1 MSKKVLIHSIVF
13 APDAVSTAY
22 LYNDIAYNLKKNGFE
37 VEVLST
43 MPHYNKV
50 ESDLGKT
57 KFQKKFFGLYYTSD
71 YKGIKVYHVPQKKY
85 NSVLLRGFIMI
96 YWHVLSFF
104 LGWRIKNVDVVISP
118 SPPLTIALVS
128 IALAKLKKAKFIYN
142 VQEIYPD
149 FFVNQGK
156 MKSKSVL
163 NILKKLER
171 FVYRH
176 SDSLITIDQNFKN
189 TLAPRMENPEK
200 IEIIANFVDTELYH
214 PINNP
219 LVDSSIFPGN
229 DDILKVMYAGNIGF
243 AQDWEPLIEV
253 AKKTKE
259 MPVHYFVIG
268 DGACRSWLK
277 DEIERHQL
285 NNISLID
292 YQARESI
299 PHIVNYADLH
309 FIFMNKKLEKDGLPS
324 KVYTIMACKK
334 PLLVISNKNTPLYDL
349 LEDTGA
355 AFLIENSSNDVNHE
369 VFTAIKEAI
378 GHKEKLELMGENGF
392 ELVQEHYTKEKVT
405 EKYYKHISDLI
416 NT

>member
-50 ESDLGKT
+50 ESDLVKT
-57 KFQKKFFGLYYTSD
+57 KFQKKILGLYYTSD

-104 LGWRIKNVDVVISP
+104 LGLKIKNVDVVISP

-128 IALAKLKKAKFIYN
+128 IALAKLKKARFIYN

-163 NILKKLER
+163 KILKKLER
-171 FVYRH
+171 FVYKH
-176 SDSLITIDQNFKN
+176 SDSLITIDNNFRD
-189 TLAPRMENPEK
+189 TLAQRMEDPEK

-214 PINNP
+214 PILHPVVNRS
-219 LVDSSIFPGN
+219 VFPEN
-229 DDILKVMYAGNIGF
+229 DTLKVMYAGNIGF

-253 AKKTKE
+253 AKRTRE
-259 MPVHYFVIG
+259 LPVTYFVIG

-277 DEIERHQL
+277 DEIEKYQL

-299 PHIVNYADLH
+299 PHIINYADLH

-349 LEDTGA
+349 LANTGA
-355 AFLIENSSNDVNHE
+355 AFLIENSSNDVN
-369 VFTAIKEAI
+369 KELFAVI
-378 GHKEKLELMGENGF
+378 EESLEKKELLKEMGEKGF
-392 ELVQEHYTKEKVT
+392 DLVQQHYTKEKVT
-405 EKYYKHISDLI
+405 EKYYKHIKKLI
-416 NT
+416 NS

>member
-1 MSKKVLIHSIVF
+1 MAKKVLIHSIVF

-50 ESDLGKT
+50 DQSKT
-57 KFQKKFFGLYYTSD
+57 KFKKKFLGLYYSSN

-85 NSVLLRGFIMI
+85 ESVLLRGFIMI
-96 YWHVLSFF
+96 YWHLLSFF
-104 LGWRIKNVDVVISP
+104 LGMRIRNVDVIISP

-156 MKSKSVL
+156 MKSQFVL
-163 NILKKLER
+163 NILKKLEK

-176 SDSLITIDQNFKN
+176 SDSLVTIDQNFKN
-189 TLAPRMENPEK
+189 TLIPRVENPDK

-214 PINNP
+214 PIDLPVVNTQ
-219 LVDSSIFPGN
+219 LFPAN
-229 DDILKVMYAGNIGF
+229 DHLKVMYAGNIGF
-243 AQDWEPLIEV
+243 AQDWIPLIEI
-253 AKKTKE
+253 AKKTKG
-259 MPVHYFVIG
+259 MAISYFVIG

-277 DEIERHQL
+277 TQIETHKL

-292 YQARESI
+292 YQARETI
-299 PHIVNYADLH
+299 PHMINYADLH

-334 PLLVISNKNTPLYDL
+334 PLLVISNKDTPLYDL
-349 LEDTGA
+349 LENTGA
-355 AFLIENSSNDVNHE
+355 AFLIENSSNHVNEELFTVLQDVLNHRD
-369 VFTAIKEAI
+369 
-378 GHKEKLELMGENGF
+378 KLKQMGEKGF
-392 ELVQEHYTKEKVT
+392 NMVQKDYTKEKVT
-405 EKYYKHISDLI
+405 EKYYQHINSVM
-416 NT
+416 NS

>member
-1 MSKKVLIHSIVF
+1 MAKKVLIHSIVF

-50 ESDLGKT
+50 DLNKT
-57 KFQKKFFGLYYTSD
+57 KFHKKFLGLYYISD

-85 NSVLLRGFIMI
+85 DSVLLRGFIMI

-104 LGWRIKNVDVVISP
+104 LGMRIRNVDVIISP

-128 IALAKLKKAKFIYN
+128 IALAKLKKTKFIYN

-156 MKSKSVL
+156 MKSQFVL
-163 NILKKLER
+163 KILKKLER
-171 FVYRH
+171 FVYKH

-189 TLAPRMENPEK
+189 TLVPRMENPEK

-214 PINNP
+214 PIDHPVVNTQ
-219 LVDSSIFPGN
+219 LFPASEN
-229 DDILKVMYAGNIGF
+229 LKVMYAGNIGF
-243 AQDWEPLIEV
+243 AQDWDPLIEV
-253 AKKTKE
+253 AKKTKG
-259 MPVHYFVIG
+259 MPITYFVIG

-277 DEIERHQL
+277 SEIEAHQL

-299 PHIVNYADLH
+299 PHVINYADLH

-349 LEDTGA
+349 LETTDA
-355 AFLIENSSNDVNHE
+355 AFLIENSSNNVNE
-369 VFTAIKEAI
+369 ELFTVLSEALNN
-378 GHKEKLELMGENGF
+378 KDRLKQMGEKGF
-392 ELVQEHYTKEKVT
+392 EMVQKDYTKEKVT
-405 EKYYKHISDLI
+405 EKYYNHISNLI
-416 NT
+416 NH

>member
-1 MSKKVLIHSIVF
+1 MAKKVLIHSIVF

-50 ESDLGKT
+50 DQSKT
-57 KFQKKFFGLYYTSD
+57 KFKKKFLGLYYSSN

-85 NSVLLRGFIMI
+85 ESVLLRGFVMV
-96 YWHVLSFF
+96 YWHLLSFF
-104 LGWRIKNVDVVISP
+104 LGMRIRNVDVIISP

-156 MKSKSVL
+156 MKSQFVL
-163 NILKKLER
+163 NILKKLEK

-176 SDSLITIDQNFKN
+176 SDSLVTIDQNFKN
-189 TLAPRMENPEK
+189 TLIPRIENPDK

-214 PINNP
+214 PIDHPVVNTQ
-219 LVDSSIFPGN
+219 LFPAN
-229 DDILKVMYAGNIGF
+229 DHLKVMYAGNIGF
-243 AQDWEPLIEV
+243 AQDWVPLIEI

-259 MPVHYFVIG
+259 MPISYFVIG

-277 DEIERHQL
+277 TQIETHKL

-292 YQARESI
+292 YQARETI
-299 PHIVNYADLH
+299 PHMINYADLH

-334 PLLVISNKNTPLYDL
+334 PLLVISNKDTPLYDL
-349 LEDTGA
+349 LENTDV
-355 AFLIENSSNDVNHE
+355 AFLIENSSNHVNE
-369 VFTAIKEAI
+369 ELFTVLQDALNH
-378 GHKEKLELMGENGF
+378 GDKLKQMGEKGF
-392 ELVQEHYTKEKVT
+392 NMVQKDYTKEKVT
-405 EKYYKHISDLI
+405 EKYYKHINSVM
-416 NT
+416 NS

>member
-1 MSKKVLIHSIVF
+1 MAKKVLIHSIVF

-22 LYNDIAYNLKKNGFE
+22 LYNDIAYNLKKNGFQ

-50 ESDLGKT
+50 DLHKT
-57 KFQKKFFGLYYTSD
+57 KFQKKFLGLYYISD

-85 NSVLLRGFIMI
+85 ESILLRGFIMV
-96 YWHVLSFF
+96 YWHLLSFF
-104 LGWRIKNVDVVISP
+104 LGMRIKNVDVIISP

-128 IALAKLKKAKFIYN
+128 IALAKLKNAKFIYN

-156 MKSKSVL
+156 MKSQFVL
-163 NILKKLER
+163 NFLKKLEK
-171 FVYRH
+171 FVYKH
-176 SDSLITIDQNFKN
+176 SDSLVTIDQNFKN
-189 TLAPRMENPEK
+189 TLVSRMKNPEK

-214 PINNP
+214 PINHPVVNKQ
-219 LVDSSIFPGN
+219 LFPSN
-229 DDILKVMYAGNIGF
+229 DNLKVMYAGNIGF

-253 AKKTKE
+253 AKKTKG
-259 MPVHYFVIG
+259 MPVSYFVIG
-268 DGACRSWLK
+268 DGACKSWLK
-277 DEIERHQL
+277 TEIETHQL

-292 YQARESI
+292 YQARETI
-299 PHIVNYADLH
+299 PHMINYADLH

-349 LEDTGA
+349 LENTDA
-355 AFLIENSSNDVNHE
+355 AFLIENSSNNVNE
-369 VFTAIKEAI
+369 ELYNVIQEAMD
-378 GHKEKLELMGENGF
+378 HKDKLKMMGEKGF
-392 ELVQEHYTKEKVT
+392 DMVQKDYTKEKVT
-405 EKYYKHISDLI
+405 GKYYKHISSLL
-416 NT
+416 NS

>member
-1 MSKKVLIHSIVF
+1 
-13 APDAVSTAY
+13 
-22 LYNDIAYNLKKNGFE
+22 
-37 VEVLST
+37 

-50 ESDLGKT
+50 DLNKT
-57 KFQKKFFGLYYTSD
+57 KFQKKFLGLYYTSD

-85 NSVLLRGFIMI
+85 ESVLLRGFIMI
-96 YWHVLSFF
+96 YWHLLSFF
-104 LGWRIKNVDVVISP
+104 LGMKIKNVDVIISP

-156 MKSKSVL
+156 MKSQFVL
-163 NILKKLER
+163 KILKKLER
-171 FVYRH
+171 FVYKH

-189 TLAPRMENPEK
+189 TLVPRMENPEK

-214 PINNP
+214 PIDHPVVNSQ
-219 LVDSSIFPGN
+219 LFPASEN
-229 DDILKVMYAGNIGF
+229 LKVMYAGNIGF
-243 AQDWEPLIEV
+243 AQDWDPLIEV
-253 AKKTKE
+253 AKQTKG
-259 MPVHYFVIG
+259 MPITYFVIG

-277 DEIERHQL
+277 SEIESHQL
-285 NNISLID
+285 NNINLID

-299 PHIVNYADLH
+299 PHVINYADLH

-349 LEDTGA
+349 LENTDA
-355 AFLIENSSNDVNHE
+355 AFLIENSSNNVNE
-369 VFTAIKEAI
+369 ELFTVLSEALNNKDRLK
-378 GHKEKLELMGENGF
+378 HMGEKGF
-392 ELVQEHYTKEKVT
+392 EMVQKDYTKEKVT
-405 EKYYKHISDLI
+405 EKYYNHISNLI
-416 NT
+416 NH

>member
-1 MSKKVLIHSIVF
+1 MAKKVLIHSIVF

-50 ESDLGKT
+50 DLNKT
-57 KFQKKFFGLYYTSD
+57 KFHKKFLGLYYISD

-85 NSVLLRGFIMI
+85 DSVLLRGFIMI

-104 LGWRIKNVDVVISP
+104 LGMRIRNVDVIISP

-128 IALAKLKKAKFIYN
+128 IALAKLKKTKFIYN

-156 MKSKSVL
+156 MKSQFVL
-163 NILKKLER
+163 KILKKLER
-171 FVYRH
+171 FVYKH

-189 TLAPRMENPEK
+189 TLVPRMENPEK

-214 PINNP
+214 PIDHPVVNTQ
-219 LVDSSIFPGN
+219 LFPASEN
-229 DDILKVMYAGNIGF
+229 LKVMYAGNIGF
-243 AQDWEPLIEV
+243 AQDWDPLIEV
-253 AKKTKE
+253 AKKTKG
-259 MPVHYFVIG
+259 MPITYFVIG

-277 DEIERHQL
+277 SEIEAHQL

-299 PHIVNYADLH
+299 PHVINYADLH
-309 FIFMNKKLEKDGLPS
+309 FIFMNKKLEKDGLPY
-324 KVYTIMACKK
+324 KIYTIMAFKK
-334 PLLVISNKNTPLYDL
+334 PLLIISNKNTPLYDL
-349 LEDTGA
+349 LENTDA
-355 AFLIENSSNDVNHE
+355 AFLIENSSNNVNE
-369 VFTAIKEAI
+369 ELFTVLSEALNN
-378 GHKEKLELMGENGF
+378 KDRLKQMGEKGF
-392 ELVQEHYTKEKVT
+392 EMVQKDYTKEKVT
-405 EKYYKHISDLI
+405 EKYYNHISNLI
-416 NT
+416 NH

>member
-1 MSKKVLIHSIVF
+1 MAKKVLIHSIVF

-50 ESDLGKT
+50 DLNKT
-57 KFQKKFFGLYYTSD
+57 KFQKKFLGLYYTSD

-85 NSVLLRGFIMI
+85 ESVLLRGFIMI
-96 YWHVLSFF
+96 YWHLLSFF
-104 LGWRIKNVDVVISP
+104 LGMKIKNVDVIISP

-156 MKSKSVL
+156 MKSQFVL
-163 NILKKLER
+163 KILKKLER
-171 FVYRH
+171 FVYKH

-189 TLAPRMENPEK
+189 TLVPRMENPEK

-214 PINNP
+214 PIDHPVVNSQ
-219 LVDSSIFPGN
+219 LFPASEN
-229 DDILKVMYAGNIGF
+229 LKVMYAGNIGF
-243 AQDWEPLIEV
+243 AQDWDPLIEV
-253 AKKTKE
+253 AKQTKG
-259 MPVHYFVIG
+259 MPITYFVIG

-277 DEIERHQL
+277 SEIESHQL
-285 NNISLID
+285 NNINLID

-299 PHIVNYADLH
+299 PHVINYADLH

-349 LEDTGA
+349 LENTDA
-355 AFLIENSSNDVNHE
+355 AFLIENSSNNVNE
-369 VFTAIKEAI
+369 ELFTVLSEALNN
-378 GHKEKLELMGENGF
+378 KDRLKQMGEKGF
-392 ELVQEHYTKEKVT
+392 EMVQKDYTKEKVT
-405 EKYYKHISDLI
+405 EKYYNHISNLI
-416 NT
+416 NH

>member
-1 MSKKVLIHSIVF
+1 MAKKVLIHSIVF

-50 ESDLGKT
+50 DQSKT
-57 KFQKKFFGLYYTSD
+57 KFKKKFLGLYYSSN

-85 NSVLLRGFIMI
+85 ESVLLRGFIMI
-96 YWHVLSFF
+96 YWHLLSFF
-104 LGWRIKNVDVVISP
+104 LGMRIRNVDVIISP

-156 MKSKSVL
+156 MKSQFVL
-163 NILKKLER
+163 NILKKLEK

-176 SDSLITIDQNFKN
+176 SDSLVTIDQNFKN
-189 TLAPRMENPEK
+189 TLIPRVENPDK

-214 PINNP
+214 PIDL
-219 LVDSSIFPGN
+219 LVVNTQLFPAN
-229 DDILKVMYAGNIGF
+229 DHLKVMYAGNIGF
-243 AQDWEPLIEV
+243 AQDWIPLIEI
-253 AKKTKE
+253 AKKTKG
-259 MPVHYFVIG
+259 MAISYFVIG

-277 DEIERHQL
+277 TQIETHKL

-292 YQARESI
+292 YQARETI
-299 PHIVNYADLH
+299 PHMINYADLH

-334 PLLVISNKNTPLYDL
+334 PLLVISNKDTPLYDL
-349 LEDTGA
+349 LENTGA
-355 AFLIENSSNDVNHE
+355 AFLIENSSNHVNEELFTVLQDVLNHRD
-369 VFTAIKEAI
+369 
-378 GHKEKLELMGENGF
+378 KLKQMGEKGF
-392 ELVQEHYTKEKVT
+392 NMVQKDYTKEKVT
-405 EKYYKHISDLI
+405 EKYYQHINSVM
-416 NT
+416 NS

>member
-1 MSKKVLIHSIVF
+1 MAKKVLIHSIVF

-50 ESDLGKT
+50 DQGKT
-57 KFQKKFFGLYYTSD
+57 KFKKRFLGLYYSSN

-85 NSVLLRGFIMI
+85 ESVLLRGFIMI
-96 YWHVLSFF
+96 YWHLLSFF
-104 LGWRIKNVDVVISP
+104 LGMRIKNVDVIISP
-118 SPPLTIALVS
+118 SPPLTIAVVS

-156 MKSKSVL
+156 MKSQFVL
-163 NILKKLER
+163 NILKKLEK
-171 FVYRH
+171 FVYKH
-176 SDSLITIDQNFKN
+176 SDSLVTIDQNFKN
-189 TLAPRMENPEK
+189 TLIPRVENPDK

-214 PINNP
+214 PIEHP
-219 LVDSSIFPGN
+219 VVDAQLFPVSDN
-229 DDILKVMYAGNIGF
+229 LKVMYAGNIGF
-243 AQDWEPLIEV
+243 AQDWIPLIEI
-253 AKKTKE
+253 AKKTKA
-259 MPVHYFVIG
+259 MPVSYFVIG

-277 DEIERHQL
+277 AQIETHKL
-285 NNISLID
+285 DNISLID
-292 YQARESI
+292 YQARETI
-299 PHIVNYADLH
+299 PHMINYADLH

-349 LEDTGA
+349 LENTDA
-355 AFLIENSSNDVNHE
+355 AFLIENSSNNVNEELFNVLQDALNHRN
-369 VFTAIKEAI
+369 
-378 GHKEKLELMGENGF
+378 KLKQMGEKGF
-392 ELVQEHYTKEKVT
+392 NMVQKDYTKEKVT
-405 EKYYKHISDLI
+405 EKYYKHINSII
-416 NT
+416 NN

>member
-1 MSKKVLIHSIVF
+1 MAKKVLIHSIVF

-50 ESDLGKT
+50 DQSKT
-57 KFQKKFFGLYYTSD
+57 KFKKKFLGLYYSSN

-85 NSVLLRGFIMI
+85 ESVLLRGFVMI
-96 YWHVLSFF
+96 YWHLLSFF
-104 LGWRIKNVDVVISP
+104 LGMRIRNVDVIISP

-156 MKSKSVL
+156 MKSQFVL
-163 NILKKLER
+163 NILKKLEK

-176 SDSLITIDQNFKN
+176 SDSLVTIDQNFKN
-189 TLAPRMENPEK
+189 TLIPRVENPDK

-214 PINNP
+214 PIDLPVVNTQ
-219 LVDSSIFPGN
+219 LFPAN
-229 DDILKVMYAGNIGF
+229 DHLKVMYAGNIGF
-243 AQDWEPLIEV
+243 AQDWIPLIEI
-253 AKKTKE
+253 AKKTKG
-259 MPVHYFVIG
+259 MAISYFVIG

-277 DEIERHQL
+277 TQIETHKL

-292 YQARESI
+292 YQARETI
-299 PHIVNYADLH
+299 PHMINYADLH

-334 PLLVISNKNTPLYDL
+334 PLLVISNKDTPLYDL
-349 LEDTGA
+349 LENTGA
-355 AFLIENSSNDVNHE
+355 AFLIENSSNHVNEELFTVLQDVLNHRD
-369 VFTAIKEAI
+369 
-378 GHKEKLELMGENGF
+378 KLKQMGEKGF
-392 ELVQEHYTKEKVT
+392 NMVQKDYTKEKVT
-405 EKYYKHISDLI
+405 EKYYQHINSVM
-416 NT
+416 NS

>member
-22 LYNDIAYNLKKNGFE
+22 LYNDIAYNLKKNGFD

-43 MPHYNKV
+43 MPHYNKI
-50 ESDLGKT
+50 ESNLGKT
-57 KFQKKFFGLYYTSD
+57 EFKKQLFGLYYTSN

-85 NSVLLRGFIMI
+85 DSILLRGFIMI
-96 YWHVLSFF
+96 YWHFLSFL
-104 LGWRIKNVDVVISP
+104 LGLRIRGIDVIISP

-128 IALAKLKKAKFIYN
+128 IALAKLKGAKFIYN

-156 MKSKSVL
+156 MKSKFVL
-163 NILKKLER
+163 NILKKLEK
-171 FVYRH
+171 FVYKH
-176 SDSLITIDQNFKN
+176 SDSVVTIDQNFKR
-189 TLAPRMENPEK
+189 TLVPRMQEPEK

-214 PINNP
+214 PIKN
-219 LVDSSIFPGN
+219 LVIDRQIFPDN
-229 DDILKVMYAGNIGF
+229 DYLKVMYAGNIGF

-253 AKKTKE
+253 SKKTKG
-259 MPVHYFVIG
+259 MPITYFVIG
-268 DGACRSWLK
+268 DGACKSWLK
-277 DEIERHQL
+277 DEIITFKL
-285 NNISLID
+285 DNIHLID

-299 PHIVNYADLH
+299 PHMINYADLH

-334 PLLVISNKNTPLYDL
+334 PILVISNKNTPLYDL

-355 AFLIENSSNDVNHE
+355 AFLIENSSNNVNE
-369 VFTAIKEAI
+369 ELFSTLKNALLDRDKLI
-378 GHKEKLELMGENGF
+378 GMGENGF
-392 ELVQEHYTKEKVT
+392 QLVHKDYTKEKVT
-405 EKYYKHISDLI
+405 EKYYKHINRLI
-416 NT
+416 NS

>member
-1 MSKKVLIHSIVF
+1 MAKKVLIHSIVF

-50 ESDLGKT
+50 DLNKT
-57 KFQKKFFGLYYTSD
+57 KFQKKFLGLYYISD

-85 NSVLLRGFIMI
+85 DSVLLRGFIMI

-104 LGWRIKNVDVVISP
+104 LGMRIRNVDVIISP

-128 IALAKLKKAKFIYN
+128 IALAKLKKTKFIYN

-156 MKSKSVL
+156 MKSQFVL
-163 NILKKLER
+163 KILKKLER
-171 FVYRH
+171 FVYKH

-189 TLAPRMENPEK
+189 TLVPRMENPEK

-214 PINNP
+214 PIDHPVVNTQ
-219 LVDSSIFPGN
+219 LFPASEN
-229 DDILKVMYAGNIGF
+229 LKVMYAGNIGF
-243 AQDWEPLIEV
+243 AQDWDPLIEV
-253 AKKTKE
+253 AKKTKG
-259 MPVHYFVIG
+259 MPITYFVIG

-277 DEIERHQL
+277 SEIEAHQL

-299 PHIVNYADLH
+299 PHVINYADLH

-349 LEDTGA
+349 LENTDA
-355 AFLIENSSNDVNHE
+355 AFLIENSSNNVNE
-369 VFTAIKEAI
+369 ELFTVLSEAL
-378 GHKEKLELMGENGF
+378 KNKDRLKQMGEKGF
-392 ELVQEHYTKEKVT
+392 EMVQKYYTKEKVT
-405 EKYYKHISDLI
+405 EKYYKHISNLI
-416 NT
+416 NH

>member
-1 MSKKVLIHSIVF
+1 MAKKVLIHSIVF

-50 ESDLGKT
+50 DLNKT
-57 KFQKKFFGLYYTSD
+57 KFQKKFLGLYYISD

-85 NSVLLRGFIMI
+85 DSVLLRGFIMI

-104 LGWRIKNVDVVISP
+104 LGMRIRNVDVIISP

-128 IALAKLKKAKFIYN
+128 IALAKLKKTKFIYN

-156 MKSKSVL
+156 MKSQFVL
-163 NILKKLER
+163 KILKKLER
-171 FVYRH
+171 FVYKH

-189 TLAPRMENPEK
+189 TLVPRMENPEK

-214 PINNP
+214 PIDHPVVNTQ
-219 LVDSSIFPGN
+219 LFPASEN
-229 DDILKVMYAGNIGF
+229 LKVMYAGNIGF
-243 AQDWEPLIEV
+243 AQDWDPLIEV
-253 AKKTKE
+253 AKKTKG
-259 MPVHYFVIG
+259 MPITYFVIG

-277 DEIERHQL
+277 SEIEAHQL

-299 PHIVNYADLH
+299 PHVINYADLH

-349 LEDTGA
+349 LENTDA
-355 AFLIENSSNDVNHE
+355 AFLIENSSNNVNE
-369 VFTAIKEAI
+369 ELFTVLSEAL
-378 GHKEKLELMGENGF
+378 KNKDRLKQMGEKGF
-392 ELVQEHYTKEKVT
+392 EMVQKDYTKEKVT
-405 EKYYKHISDLI
+405 EKYYKHISNLI
-416 NT
+416 NH

>member
-1 MSKKVLIHSIVF
+1 MAKKVLIHSIVF

-50 ESDLGKT
+50 DLNKT
-57 KFQKKFFGLYYTSD
+57 KFQKKFLGLYYISD

-85 NSVLLRGFIMI
+85 ESVLLRGFIMV

-104 LGWRIKNVDVVISP
+104 LGMRIKNVDVIISP

-156 MKSKSVL
+156 MKSQFVL
-163 NILKKLER
+163 KLLKKLEK
-171 FVYRH
+171 FVYKH

-189 TLAPRMENPEK
+189 TLAPRMENPGK

-214 PINNP
+214 PIESPVVNSQLFPASNN
-219 LVDSSIFPGN
+219 
-229 DDILKVMYAGNIGF
+229 LKVMYAGNIGF
-243 AQDWEPLIEV
+243 AQDWDPLIEV
-253 AKKTKE
+253 AKKTKG
-259 MPVHYFVIG
+259 MPISYFVIG

-277 DEIERHQL
+277 AEIETHQL
-285 NNISLID
+285 TNISLID

-299 PHIVNYADLH
+299 PHVINYADLH

-349 LEDTGA
+349 LENTDA
-355 AFLIENSSNDVNHE
+355 AFLIENSSNNVNE
-369 VFTAIKEAI
+369 ELFTVLSEALNN
-378 GHKEKLELMGENGF
+378 KDRLKQMGEKGF
-392 ELVQEHYTKEKVT
+392 EMVQKDYTKEKVT
-405 EKYYKHISDLI
+405 EKYYKHIDNLI
-416 NT
+416 NH